1 MTNKIQQDDW
11 IFEAEI
17 TGSLWDNLMLKGFS
31 KNIAANLCKL
41 NLISINNTNLNS
53 RDQVVKG
60 SNIKVQFPTE
70 NIDHKPCNYPLGI
83 VYEDADIIVVN
94 KPKGLTVNSKGV
106 VSLANALAY
115 YYEKNGLQ
123 RKIRF
128 ISRLDMDT
136 QGLLMIAKNA
146 VAQNYYQ
153 QAMAQ
158 DEVHKYY
165 MTIVDGNLTGT
176 GTLDFKIGA
185 CEGKVGY
192 EVRADGKDTLTQYE
206 SMGQVEGLDNCTKIM
221 IKLLTGKT
229 HQIRVSFSHIGHPLT
244 GDKLYGGSS
253 QLDTFELVAFKLCF
267 KHMRTGENITLQI

>member
-31 KNIAANLCKL
+31 KNIAASLCKL

-70 NIDHKPCNYPLGI
+70 NIDHKPCNYPLDI
-83 VYEDADIIVVN
+83 VYEDADIMVVN

-153 QAMAQ
+153 QAMAN

-185 CEGKVGY
+185 CEGGIGY
-192 EVRADGKDTLTQYE
+192 EVRADGKETLTQYE
-206 SMGQVEGLDNCTKIM
+206 SMDQVKGLDNCTKVM

-267 KHMRTGENITLQI
+267 KHMRTDENITLQI